1 MSDCSKSGQHHPV
14 RVNGPAQ
21 WHPAYRP
28 GRVLDSRSAA
38 TIVLSS
44 ETGIRSNRLRCH
56 GSVVI
61 AQSSSLTLLAD
72 QTVLVTGA
80 AGQVGTML
88 SQVMRSAGA
97 RPVRIGSRPSP
108 GVDHALDITD
118 ADATLRLLRSVR
130 PDVVIHAA
138 AWTDVDGCERD
149 PERADLVNGH
159 GAANVAR
166 AAGDVG
172 AYCLA
177 VGTDFVFAGDGG
189 APYREDA
196 EPNPIS
202 RYGSS
207 KLKGERAVLAT
218 DPSFGVARTAWVWGG
233 AGKHFPR
240 TVLTVLRD
248 RGGMTVVTDERGNP
262 THAHDLAVA
271 LAELAALRGA
281 GIFHLTNADPVSRFG
296 LAQAVAGQAGLDP
309 GLVQP
314 VTSAEFL
321 AKYPLP
327 ARRPGDSALSNVR
340 AAALGVRLRL
350 WPETVAA
357 FVPALASELGFGAVD
372 PEVEDATQ

>member
-1 MSDCSKSGQHHPV
+1 MLMQ
-14 RVNGPAQ
+14 
-21 WHPAYRP
+21 
-28 GRVLDSRSAA
+28 VLR
-38 TIVLSS
+38 
-44 ETGIRSNRLRCH
+44 G
-56 GSVVI
+56 
-61 AQSSSLTLLAD
+61 
-72 QTVLVTGA
+72 
-80 AGQVGTML
+80 
-88 SQVMRSAGA
+88 AGA
-97 RPVRIGSRPSP
+97 QPVGVGSRPSA
-108 GVDHALDITD
+108 GVDHAVDITD
-118 ADATLRLLRSVR
+118 GNATLAVLLSVR

-149 PERADLVNGH
+149 PERAEAVNGV

-166 AAGDVG
+166 AAAEIG

-189 APYREDA
+189 APYAEDA

-202 RYGSS
+202 HYGSS
-207 KLKGERAVLAT
+207 KLTGERAVLAT
-218 DPSFGVARTAWVWGG
+218 DPGFGVARTAWVWGG

-281 GIFHLTNADPVSRFG
+281 GIFHLTNEDPVSRFG
-296 LAQAVAGQAGLDP
+296 LARAVAGQAGFDP

-327 ARRPGDSALSNVR
+327 ARRPGDSALANVR

-357 FVPALASELGFGAVD
+357 FVPGLATELGIGAVD
-372 PEVEDATQ
+372 PAVEDATQ